1 MSATSKSVI
10 SDSVPEKHR
19 VRQENLKHASK
30 SSLKDKNSEWLD
42 HSSSGS
48 RKLMENE
55 TNKVRMELLSS
66 TMTGLLNDALTLQ
79 FYGNI
84 SIHVNIQDGVI
95 QSIRSSLER
104 AIR

>member
-1 MSATSKSVI
+1 
-10 SDSVPEKHR
+10 
-19 VRQENLKHASK
+19 
-30 SSLKDKNSEWLD
+30 
-42 HSSSGS
+42 
-48 RKLMENE
+48 MENE

-84 SIHVNIQDGVI
+84 SIHVSIQDGVI